1 MGKTPGDDKAE
12 PQLELPSLKLPGLR
26 RRKRVRGEAR
36 PDVERATASETQ
48 PAVEPPDEPISG
60 PAPSEAPTEQ
70 MAPVPAPEPTAA
82 SHAPVEPAPVEPAEG
97 VPVGASEAGSVDTQI
112 LSGTDE
118 DAHEEPRKGFALP
131 SVPGRLAAALTGLV
145 VGAAGA
151 SATMAAMAGC
161 EAVRGVSTCGGAP
174 GFFILVAILVLMILL
189 GAGLLKALGVHDS
202 ASTSF
207 LAVGVVTVVAMLTL
221 LEVIF
226 SAWMFVVIPV
236 LAAFSYLL
244 AHWVTTRFEDEP
256 TGRRDWT

>member
-12 PQLELPSLKLPGLR
+12 PQLELPSLRLPGLR
-26 RRKRVRGEAR
+26 RRKRSRDEAP
-36 PDVERATASETQ
+36 PDVERATAPETQ
-48 PAVEPPDEPISG
+48 PAVEPPYEPTSG
-60 PAPSEAPTEQ
+60 PAPSDAPTEQ
-70 MAPVPAPEPTAA
+70 MAPVLAPEPTAA
-82 SHAPVEPAPVEPAEG
+82 SHASVEPAEG
-97 VPVGASEAGSVDTQI
+97 VPAGASKAGSVDTQI
-112 LSGTDE
+112 LPGTDE

-151 SATMAAMAGC
+151 SATMATMVGC

-236 LAAFSYLL
+236 LAALSYLL